1 MPEYDNN
8 LTGVLF
14 PNDKKGS
21 DRAPDVTGKAEIDGV
36 EYRVA
41 GWKRVSSNSGKP
53 FFSLK
58 FENKEEFDARQAEQ
72 AAEAD
77 PDGAL
82 EL

>member
-1 MPEYDNN
+1 MSDEYDNE

-14 PNDKKGS
+14 PNDKRGNEK
-21 DRAPDVTGKAEIDGV
+21 APDVTGKAQIEGV

-41 GWKRVSSNSGKP
+41 GWKRQSLNTGKS

-58 FENKEEFDARQAEQ
+58 FENLEERRRAIEESEDA
-72 AAEAD
+72 D
-77 PDGAL
+77 AL